1 MHYFFEACRELDRM
15 DVFFERM
22 QAWFQMNDL
31 DFKTTYEKDDPAG
44 TRSDCHAW
52 GAHPLYHYF
61 ASVLGIRPI
70 APGFEVVE
78 IEPQLGPL
86 KHAAGQMVHPCG
98 RVDVAAEATS
108 EGLRVRISLPKGV
121 KGVLRRGEELI
132 DLAAGYSG
140 EIVLP

>member
-31 DFKTTYEKDDPAG
+31 DFKTTYEKGRP
-44 TRSDCHAW
+44 RR
-52 GAHPLYHYF
+52 HPLGLSRLGR
-61 ASVLGIRPI
+61 APAVPLLRSVLGIRPI

-86 KHAAGQMVHPCG
+86 EQAAGQLVHPRG
-98 RVDVAAEATS
+98 RVEVAAEATP
-108 EGLRVRISLPKGV
+108 EGLRVRVSLPKGV

-132 DLAAGYSG
+132 DLAAGYAG